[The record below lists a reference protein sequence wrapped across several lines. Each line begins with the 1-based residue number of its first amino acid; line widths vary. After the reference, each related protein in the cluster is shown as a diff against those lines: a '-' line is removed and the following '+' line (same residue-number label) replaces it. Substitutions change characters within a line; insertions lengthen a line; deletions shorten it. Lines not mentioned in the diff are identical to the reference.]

1 MAAAVDARATS
12 SRIRSA
18 DGTSIA
24 FERRGSGP
32 PLVLIG
38 GALNDRRSEV
48 AGLPL
53 AELLADDF
61 SVYAYDR
68 RGRGDSSDT
77 PPYAVQREV
86 EDLSAL
92 IAEIGQSVFMWGHS
106 SGAALALEAAA
117 AGLPVSRLA
126 IYEPPYSMDPEAEAE
141 SRVFEASLAALIR
154 EGRRGDAVA
163 CFMEGTGMPAEMIA
177 QIRASP
183 AWPGFEAIAP
193 TLCYDIAILRNGGTS
208 YVPAERARL
217 IKAPVLA
224 LAGRE
229 SPTWMRHATRAV
241 ADAAARGKYKDLA
254 GHNHMVPRHVVAPQL
269 KAFFKER

>member
-1 MAAAVDARATS
+1 MVAAVETSATFS
-12 SRIRSA
+12 TIRSA
-18 DGTSIA
+18 DGTTIA
-24 FERRGSGP
+24 FERHGAGP

-38 GALNDRRSEV
+38 GAFNDRRSQV
-48 AGLPL
+48 AGVPL

-77 PPYAVQREV
+77 PPYGVQREV

-92 IAEIGQSVFMWGHS
+92 VAEIGEPVFMWGHS

-117 AGLPVSRLA
+117 AGLPVSKLA
-126 IYEPPYSMDPEAEAE
+126 IYEPPYSMDGEAEAG

-154 EGRRGDAVA
+154 EDRRGEAVA
-163 CFMEGTGMPAEMIA
+163 CFMKETGMPAGMIA

-183 AWPGFEAIAP
+183 AWAAFEAMAP

-208 YVPAERARL
+208 YVPHERVRS
-217 IKAPVLA
+217 IKGPVLA
-224 LAGRE
+224 LAGSE
-229 SPTWMRHATRAV
+229 SPTWMRHASRAV
-241 ADAAARGKYKDLA
+241 ADAAARGKYRDLA

-269 KAFFKER
+269 KAFFKGR